1 MKTDQLFET
10 ARRSISRSIIERYL
24 HQPGAHWKDDE
35 YWTLNPLR
43 GDKHIGSFH
52 ISAIGQWFDHAINEG
67 GDLIELL
74 SKRDG
79 LTLKAAAEKIIA
91 DAGGQV
97 QAEEKNEKKKVEAV
111 VPIPEEAFK
120 ALNDRLES
128 DWSSK
133 KFGIVTAGWK
143 WKDQRGAWCCTARH
157 EREGADGKTEKDII
171 PYYYGK
177 DGKWRQGNPIS
188 ENRPIYRIDELP
200 APDSCRVLVVE
211 GEKCADVQVAGYF
224 VTTWIG
230 GTGQVKKT
238 KWATLKKYDVTI
250 WPDNDKPG
258 RTAAA
263 YIKEQ
268 LPKARVIRIK
278 DKPEKWDIFD
288 AQKDGIDLITFIE
301 ENCHDENTKNKAGD
315 PDGESG
321 FSHEALGMDDVPVG
335 ESFLPGVGPGD
346 PGSHFI
352 HLGYDESRH
361 YFLPKGANI
370 VKRIG
375 QGSFNKTK
383 ILELA
388 PLSWWMQEFPRKG
401 GFEVDAAI
409 DALIRDSEQTG
420 MFQPQLIRGTGV
432 WLHDDKIIINNGHQ
446 VTDEFGAA
454 VKLSQKYHYVKSDKH
469 MANYRGEI
477 STVQQGYDLID
488 LFTTQGFE
496 TEFEALALLGW
507 TLIAPFGG
515 ILKWRPH
522 VWLTGPARSGKAQ
535 PHSAKVLT
543 PSGWTTMGNLKTGD
557 YITTPDNKFGKILKI
572 YPHGKKQIYK
582 ITFADGR
589 STRATADH
597 LWKIRSDYQWRLKTT
612 EEIIYI
618 LKRSRTHAAI
628 PLCHEVDLVR
638 NQKEIL
644 PLHPYVLGVLIGDG
658 YLGAEKNYGGSEIRL
673 TTADNEIISRIEKL
687 EPERILMA
695 KTNGK
700 FEWRFKRLDKVSKT
714 VRECIKELR
723 LLGSR
728 SHDKFIPKIYLE
740 SSIENRWELL
750 RGLMDTDGTVGEN
763 PSLSYCT
770 VSEQLAND
778 VCYLVRSL
786 GGVAKISK
794 KKSSFTYNGE
804 KRTGKLAYNISIR
817 MIKRENVFSIERK
830 KERCSGEYC
839 YKDSFY
845 LKIKSIEPDGIED
858 ASCIVID
865 HPDSLYITDDFIVTH
880 NSWMLENIIQ
890 PMVEPFYHRGTGKTS
905 SPGIYRS
912 IKNTAC
918 PILLDEM
925 EPGKNANKDTIQ
937 KIEEKLELARNAS
950 SDFSSVFTLTS
961 MSGSGMTEEFC
972 VRSCF
977 LFASI
982 LPYFSGEAVESRII
996 VSRLKNIKAAG
1007 KKIAKTNEILK
1018 SGVMVDPV
1026 IYQRRIFRKL
1036 KSILANLEIAKDI
1049 FMEATGDQR
1058 KSDNLAPIFSAIVAL
1073 VNDTEVEKAR
1083 IVKLIESFLKDF
1095 TIERTMVES
1104 DEDKLLFELLD
1115 FTVQLS
1121 PSERVSIA
1129 ELIEEAAKLIDTD
1142 GKDERHASLQRNGI
1156 RIYKRN
1162 GVLYL
1167 AVASSHSAI
1176 KRILSETMYAG
1187 NYFEV
1192 LKRHEANRGTHTVRF
1207 VGQAKRAVMLDWEAI
1222 RSRYFEERQ
1231 DDGETG
1237 SLFANEVMQVF

>member
-143 WKDQRGAWCCTARH
+143 WKDARGAWCCTARH

-211 GEKCADVQVAGYF
+211 GEKCADVQVSGYF

-268 LPKARVIRIK
+268 LPKARVINIK

-335 ESFLPGVGPGD
+335 GSFLPGVGDQSPGE
-346 PGSHFI
+346 HFI

-361 YFLPKGANI
+361 YFLPRGANI

-388 PLSWWMQEFPRKG
+388 PLSWWMQEFPRKA

-522 VWLTGPARSGKAQ
+522 VWLTGPARSGK
-535 PHSAKVLT
+535 S
-543 PSGWTTMGNLKTGD
+543 
-557 YITTPDNKFGKILKI
+557 YI
-572 YPHGKKQIYK
+572 
-582 ITFADGR
+582 
-589 STRATADH
+589 
-597 LWKIRSDYQWRLKTT
+597 
-612 EEIIYI
+612 
-618 LKRSRTHAAI
+618 
-628 PLCHEVDLVR
+628 
-638 NQKEIL
+638 
-644 PLHPYVLGVLIGDG
+644 
-658 YLGAEKNYGGSEIRL
+658 
-673 TTADNEIISRIEKL
+673 
-687 EPERILMA
+687 
-695 KTNGK
+695 
-700 FEWRFKRLDKVSKT
+700 
-714 VRECIKELR
+714 
-723 LLGSR
+723 
-728 SHDKFIPKIYLE
+728 
-740 SSIENRWELL
+740 
-750 RGLMDTDGTVGEN
+750 
-763 PSLSYCT
+763 
-770 VSEQLAND
+770 
-778 VCYLVRSL
+778 
-786 GGVAKISK
+786 
-794 KKSSFTYNGE
+794 
-804 KRTGKLAYNISIR
+804 
-817 MIKRENVFSIERK
+817 
-830 KERCSGEYC
+830 
-839 YKDSFY
+839 
-845 LKIKSIEPDGIED
+845 
-858 ASCIVID
+858 
-865 HPDSLYITDDFIVTH
+865 
-880 NSWMLENIIQ
+880 LENIIQ

-1018 SGVMVDPV
+1018 RGVMVDPV

-1095 TIERTMVES
+1095 TVERTMVES

-1129 ELIEEAAKLIDTD
+1129 ELIEDAAKLIDTD

-1162 GVLYL
+1162 GILYL

>member
-10 ARRSISRSIIERYL
+10 ARRSINRGLIERYL
-24 HQPGAHWKDDE
+24 HQPGSHWKDDE

-143 WKDQRGAWCCTARH
+143 WKDARGAWCCTARH

-432 WLHDDKIIINNGHQ
+432 WLHDDRIIINNGHQ
-446 VTDEFGAA
+446 VTDEFGAE

-522 VWLTGPARSGKAQ
+522 VWLTGPARSGK
-535 PHSAKVLT
+535 
-543 PSGWTTMGNLKTGD
+543 
-557 YITTPDNKFGKILKI
+557 
-572 YPHGKKQIYK
+572 
-582 ITFADGR
+582 
-589 STRATADH
+589 
-597 LWKIRSDYQWRLKTT
+597 
-612 EEIIYI
+612 
-618 LKRSRTHAAI
+618 
-628 PLCHEVDLVR
+628 
-638 NQKEIL
+638 
-644 PLHPYVLGVLIGDG
+644 
-658 YLGAEKNYGGSEIRL
+658 
-673 TTADNEIISRIEKL
+673 
-687 EPERILMA
+687 
-695 KTNGK
+695 
-700 FEWRFKRLDKVSKT
+700 
-714 VRECIKELR
+714 
-723 LLGSR
+723 
-728 SHDKFIPKIYLE
+728 
-740 SSIENRWELL
+740 
-750 RGLMDTDGTVGEN
+750 
-763 PSLSYCT
+763 
-770 VSEQLAND
+770 
-778 VCYLVRSL
+778 
-786 GGVAKISK
+786 
-794 KKSSFTYNGE
+794 
-804 KRTGKLAYNISIR
+804 
-817 MIKRENVFSIERK
+817 
-830 KERCSGEYC
+830 
-839 YKDSFY
+839 
-845 LKIKSIEPDGIED
+845 
-858 ASCIVID
+858 
-865 HPDSLYITDDFIVTH
+865 
-880 NSWMLENIIQ
+880 SWLLENIIQ

-996 VSRLKNIKAAG
+996 VSRLKNIKASG

-1018 SGVMVDPV
+1018 RGVMVDPV

-1073 VNDTEVEKAR
+1073 VNDTDVEKAR
-1083 IVKLIESFLKDF
+1083 IIKLIESFLEDF
-1095 TIERTMVES
+1095 KVDKTIVES

-1115 FTVQLS
+1115 YTIMMG
-1121 PSERVSIA
+1121 PGERISIA
-1129 ELIEEAAKLIDTD
+1129 ELIVEASKMVNTES
-1142 GKDERHASLQRNGI
+1142 KDEHHSALQRNGI
-1156 RIYKRN
+1156 RIYSRN
-1162 GVLYL
+1162 NTLYL
-1167 AVASSHSAI
+1167 AIASSHSAI

-1222 RSRYFEERQ
+1222 KTRYFEERQ